1 MHRSYQPLKPV
12 TNRYLQQRWDQN
24 NYDNHRRKLQD
35 ERLSVI
41 DRDNRLLASKLSNIV
56 CSKGLVEH
64 QNHYHLRSLNVN
76 KRREELLLVS
86 RQNQAIYQR
95 ITSRQSE
102 YRRQLWLD
110 DWERAER
117 RRDDISRYPRGLV
130 EKQKIQLRSFQ
141 EPDLTSVKKIQL
153 RSFQEPD
160 LTSVK
165 KIQLRSFQEPD
176 LTHVKKIQLRSFQ
189 EPYLTSV
196 KKIQLRSFQ
205 EPDLTHVKKI
215 QLRSFQEP
223 DLTSVKKIQ
232 LRSFQEPDLTSVK
245 KIQLRSFQEP
255 DLTREE
261 DPAPQLSRT

>member
-24 NYDNHRRKLQD
+24 NYDNHRRKVTSALPVVDNKGSRTPAHVQLKLKKLQLQD

-41 DRDNRLLASKLSNIV
+41 DRDNRLLASKLSDIV

-130 EKQKIQLRSFQ
+130 EKQKSLRKVKFAAVNGS
-141 EPDLTSVKKIQL
+141 ERSTSCSNTDTDKTD
-153 RSFQEPD
+153 R
-160 LTSVK
+160 TS
-165 KIQLRSFQEPD
+165 RD
-176 LTHVKKIQLRSFQ
+176 T
-189 EPYLTSV
+189 
-196 KKIQLRSFQ
+196 
-205 EPDLTHVKKI
+205 
-215 QLRSFQEP
+215 
-223 DLTSVKKIQ
+223 
-232 LRSFQEPDLTSVK
+232 
-245 KIQLRSFQEP
+245 
-255 DLTREE
+255 
-261 DPAPQLSRT
+261 